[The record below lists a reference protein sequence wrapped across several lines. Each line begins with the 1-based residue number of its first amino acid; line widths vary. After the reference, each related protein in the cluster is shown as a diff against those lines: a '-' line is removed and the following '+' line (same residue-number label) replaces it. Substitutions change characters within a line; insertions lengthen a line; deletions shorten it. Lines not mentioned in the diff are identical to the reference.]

1 MMVSA
6 PSLFERNCASG
17 RREEGKEEIGGGG
30 EGWRRKERGRREKQH
45 ARYKVSGPAEEFC
58 G

>member
-17 RREEGKEEIGGGG
+17 RREEGREEKGGGG
-30 EGWRRKERGRREKQH
+30 EEGRREEGE
-45 ARYKVSGPAEEFC
+45 ATYKI
-58 G
+58 